1 MKRIPVLSVAALL
14 AVCLTAC
21 AIPEE
26 SSEKNGVAA
35 SVAEDSAYTQ
45 EETGTEADTETA
57 TEADT
62 VAPPPDGSFT
72 TDRLTVTEKNGV
84 YYLNSANGNTPTTTV
99 GCFQLGEISFDS
111 VDAFYAAARG
121 LDPAHDNIVKRAF
134 SRTDDGILTVNTARL
149 YCPALPDG
157 TVGSLRAYWQ
167 GSKYAYFTYPPEGKN
182 MSMLISCTDI
192 AAYRV
197 IHPEPTADPFGWF
210 SRNYDELFD
219 PSTEEGKDWV
229 HTETTFDGVPCEM
242 ITKTNEKYT
251 WHYIRL
257 TVQDGDR
264 TVTAFIDY
272 EIPADAAGQQS
283 GQNVSELVPYDIF
296 MRWCDEKDAFTVFIQ
311 HVDEVVTS
319 EWLRS
324 VRLALYNPNQGN
336 P

>member
-1 MKRIPVLSVAALL
+1 MKRIFLLSVTVLL
-14 AVCLTAC
+14 TVCLTAC
-21 AIPEE
+21 ALPEE
-26 SSEKNGVAA
+26 PSEKIDTGT
-35 SVAEDSAYTQ
+35 SVVKNSAYTR
-45 EETGTEADTETA
+45 EEIGTEACMET
-57 TEADT
+57 DT

-72 TDRLTVTEKNGV
+72 TDRLSVTERGGV
-84 YYLNSANGNTPTTTV
+84 YYLNFANGNSPATTAEGFQV
-99 GCFQLGEISFDS
+99 GEVLYDS
-111 VDAFYAAARG
+111 VEAFYNAARG
-121 LDPAHDNIVKRAF
+121 LDPAHDNIVKSAF
-134 SRTDDGILTVNTARL
+134 ARTEDGILTVNTARL

-157 TVGSLRAYWQ
+157 IIGSLRAYWQ
-167 GSKYAYFTYPPEGKN
+167 GAKYGYLTSPPEGKTIE
-182 MSMLISCTDI
+182 MTISRTDI

-210 SRNYDELFD
+210 SRYYDELFD

-251 WHYIRL
+251 WHYICL

-272 EIPADAAGQQS
+272 EIPVDAAGQQS
-283 GQNVSELVPYDIF
+283 RRSVSELVPYDIF
-296 MRWCDEKDAFTVFIQ
+296 MRWCDEKDAFTVSVR
-311 HVDEVVTS
+311 HMDEIVTS

-324 VRLALYNPNQGN
+324 VRLALYNPNQAN